1 MNSNLIIYFLS
12 WSSNLS
18 SAIFVFRVQV
28 RVSVRQ
34 KRFSSPIRD
43 PGHKRM
49 TGVGF
54 EQSC

>member
-12 WSSNLS
+12 WSSSLS

-34 KRFSSPIRD
+34 KSD